1 MIWNG
6 FLFGI
11 GLILLSIV
19 IMIVFGLLGVVFS
32 TVFESI
38 VEKKFFKG
46 FFRLLKKKFFLWEV
60 RKHVQFF

>member
-11 GLILLSIV
+11 GLILSSIV

-32 TVFESI
+32 TVFKSI
-38 VEKKFFKG
+38 VEKKLFKE
-46 FFRLLKKKFFLWEV
+46 LNKYNWKN
-60 RKHVQFF
+60 RKNKE

>member
-11 GLILLSIV
+11 GLILSSIV

-32 TVFESI
+32 NVFKYI
-38 VEKKFFKG
+38 VEKKFFKELNKYNWKN
-46 FFRLLKKKFFLWEV
+46 RNNKE
-60 RKHVQFF
+60 

>member
-11 GLILLSIV
+11 GLILSSIV

-32 TVFESI
+32 DIFEYI
-38 VEKKFFKG
+38 AEKKFFKE
-46 FFRLLKKKFFLWEV
+46 LNKYNWKN
-60 RKHVQFF
+60 RKNKE

>member
-11 GLILLSIV
+11 GLILSSIV

-38 VEKKFFKG
+38 VKKKFFKE
-46 FFRLLKKKFFLWEV
+46 LNKYNWKK
-60 RKHVQFF
+60 

>member
-11 GLILLSIV
+11 GLILSSIV
-19 IMIVFGLLGVVFS
+19 IMIVFGLLGVVLS

-38 VEKKFFKG
+38 V
-46 FFRLLKKKFFLWEV
+46 KKKFFEELNKYNWKNRNKKE
-60 RKHVQFF
+60 

>member
-11 GLILLSIV
+11 GLILASIV

-32 TVFESI
+32 AVFETI
-38 VEKKFFKG
+38 AEKKWFEELNKYNWKN
-46 FFRLLKKKFFLWEV
+46 RKKKE
-60 RKHVQFF
+60 

>member
-11 GLILLSIV
+11 GLILSSIV

-38 VEKKFFKG
+38 VEKKFFKE
-46 FFRLLKKKFFLWEV
+46 LNKYNWKN
-60 RKHVQFF
+60 RKNKE

>member
-11 GLILLSIV
+11 GLILSSIV
-19 IMIVFGLLGVVFS
+19 IMIVFDLLGVVFS

-38 VEKKFFKG
+38 V
-46 FFRLLKKKFFLWEV
+46 KKKLFKELNKYNWKNRNKKE
-60 RKHVQFF
+60 

>member
-11 GLILLSIV
+11 GLIISSIV

-32 TVFESI
+32 TVFENI
-38 VEKKFFKG
+38 VEKKFFKELNKYNWKN
-46 FFRLLKKKFFLWEV
+46 RNNKE
-60 RKHVQFF
+60 

>member
-11 GLILLSIV
+11 GLILASIV

-32 TVFESI
+32 AVFETI
-38 VEKKFFKG
+38 AEKEFFKELNKYNWKN
-46 FFRLLKKKFFLWEV
+46 RKKKE
-60 RKHVQFF
+60 

>member
-6 FLFGI
+6 FLFGV
-11 GLILLSIV
+11 GLILSSIV

-38 VEKKFFKG
+38 AEKELFKKLNKYN
-46 FFRLLKKKFFLWEV
+46 RNKKE
-60 RKHVQFF
+60 

>member
-11 GLILLSIV
+11 GLILSSIV

-32 TVFESI
+32 TVFKSI
-38 VEKKFFKG
+38 VEKKLFKELNKYNWKN
-46 FFRLLKKKFFLWEV
+46 RNKKE
-60 RKHVQFF
+60 